1 MKPIFGTLALLFGLL
16 AFGQAQIPNGSFDT
30 WIGNMGGAVP
40 KGWTP
45 KFMDSVKAVSNAYDG
60 PVAAGIS
67 TYPSFEGTQ
76 PNTLSNGF
84 RLESITPSRFR
95 GYVKTAI
102 PGEDTVYIRVR
113 LYNKG
118 KQTFQDVWKTT
129 KSHDSWQEVTLN
141 MGNVNS
147 DSASITLTAGCC
159 MTGMGGTAD
168 PETRL
173 IADAFSFD
181 EEVGLPENPNDR
193 QFSLYPNPADEQV
206 KLKGFQTDKSF
217 QYRLTN
223 NRGQVVQT
231 GSVGKSESNIRLE
244 GLSSGL
250 YLIQLQRPGTNN
262 NPNNLHLIKA
272 Q

>member
-1 MKPIFGTLALLFGLL
+1 MKPLFGTLALLFGLL

-30 WIGNMGGAVP
+30 WIGNIGGAVP

-60 PVAAGIS
+60 PVGAGIS

-84 RLESITPSRFR
+84 RLDNNTPSRFR
-95 GYVKTAI
+95 GYVKTAT
-102 PGEDTVYIRVR
+102 PGEDTVYIRVT
-113 LYNKG
+113 LYNQG

-129 KSHDSWQEVTLN
+129 KTYNSWQKVTLN

-159 MTGMGGTAD
+159 VTDLGGTAD

-181 EEVGLPENPNDR
+181 AEVGLPENPKKR
-193 QFSLYPNPADEQV
+193 QFSLYPNPAAEQV
-206 KLKGFQTDKSF
+206 NLQGFQTDKAL

-223 NRGQVVQT
+223 NQGQVLQT
-231 GSVGKSESNIRLE
+231 GSIRQGDSTIRLE
-244 GLSSGL
+244 GLPSGL
-250 YLIQLQRPGTNN
+250 YLIQLHRPGTGDD
-262 NPNNLHLIKA
+262 PQNLRLFA
-272 Q
+272 TM